1 MGGSHS
7 TVQIA
12 ELEDASG
19 WAPIRLRLGVR
30 AFGINTWTAHEA
42 GKIVIV
48 HHDERQSGHEELYF
62 VVSGTAIFTID
73 GDEIEA
79 RTGTVVF
86 VRDPAATRSAVARDA
101 ETTVL
106 AVGGEPND
114 VHRPQAWE
122 ANASVGP
129 LFARGEHAEARRVLS
144 EALERY
150 EERSRIH
157 YNLACIEAQLG
168 NTDAAVE
175 HLRTALAGRPSL
187 AESAH
192 EDPDLAP
199 LRDDPRFTT
208 VTALVPAAGDTA

>member
-1 MGGSHS
+1 MSDS
-7 TVQIA
+7 PVTK
-12 ELEDASG
+12 SC
-19 WAPIRLRLGVR
+19 
-30 AFGINTWTAHEA
+30 T
-42 GKIVIV
+42 
-48 HHDERQSGHEELYF
+48 SSS
-62 VVSGTAIFTID
+62 SGTAIFTID

-79 RTGTVVF
+79 PTGTAVL
-86 VRDPAATRSAVARDA
+86 VRDPAATRSAVARDT
-101 ETTVL
+101 ETTTVL
-106 AVGGEPND
+106 AVGGKPND

-122 ANASVGP
+122 ANASVDP
-129 LFARGEHAEARRVLS
+129 LFARGEYAEARRVLS

-150 EERSRIH
+150 EERSGIH

-192 EDPDLAP
+192 EDPELAP
-199 LRDDPRFTT
+199 LRDDPVFTT